1 MDRHRDLVLQSSSAA
16 VEEFKRR
23 LDERAE
29 VSGQSCIWAAPGN
42 VGLRASLHSLSSSLI
57 CPCPPLLVHVVLV
70 QQLLVEESSELQ
82 MEAQLD
88 EAQEEMQALSVP
100 TSVVGGRRRAEV
112 TEVDDITMQ

>member
-1 MDRHRDLVLQSSSAA
+1 MVILVDLPM
-16 VEEFKRR
+16 F
-23 LDERAE
+23 
-29 VSGQSCIWAAPGN
+29 
-42 VGLRASLHSLSSSLI
+42 LH
-57 CPCPPLLVHVVLV
+57 CVFTTCFF